1 MIVYR
6 PAPTASPAAKPAGAS
21 APLPALAAP
30 AEASHRVEPGETVFA
45 VSRRFHVSPAT
56 LIAINQMEPPYKLVA
71 GQMLLLKP
79 SGEVAAALRPRPA
92 PRPAATPT
100 RDPADLTPP
109 THTVEPGETLYSIS
123 VLYHTKVAELQ
134 VLNGRAT
141 ADTGVKIGEVLQL
154 PAGSK

>member
-1 MIVYR
+1 M
-6 PAPTASPAAKPAGAS
+6 
-21 APLPALAAP
+21 APL
-30 AEASHRVEPGETVFA
+30 ETYHRVEPGETVFA
-45 VSRRFHVSPAT
+45 VSRRFHVPAAT
-56 LIAINQMEPPYKLVA
+56 LIAINQMEAPYKLVA

-79 SGEVAAALRPRPA
+79 TSEVGAALKPKPTPR
-92 PRPAATPT
+92 AASTPV

-134 VLNGRAT
+134 TLNGRTA

>member
-1 MIVYR
+1 VV
-6 PAPTASPAAKPAGAS
+6 AAKPAV
-21 APLPALAAP
+21 APTSLPALPAP

-45 VSRRFHVSPAT
+45 VGRRFGIAPAT
-56 LIAINQMEPPYKLVA
+56 LIAINQLEAPYKLAA
-71 GQMLLLKP
+71 GQVLLLKP
-79 SGEVAAALRPRPA
+79 VDAVGAALKPRPA
-92 PRPAATPT
+92 PRPASAPA

-134 VLNGRAT
+134 ALNGRGAT
-141 ADTGVKIGEVLQL
+141 DTGVKIGEVLKL